1 MHKLMTQEFDGIN
14 PAKVLMHNA
23 MNNLLSL
30 MRVEP
35 FSELSYLLGQFD
47 AYLHISEIMG
57 ILNPDE
63 LGILRERRDAVPDDR
78 KANGIDTSA

>member
-1 MHKLMTQEFDGIN
+1 MHKLMTQEFDGID
-14 PAKVLMHNA
+14 PAKVLMHNS

-35 FSELSYLLGQFD
+35 LGDLPYLLGQFD
-47 AYLHISEIMG
+47 AYLHVSEVMG

-63 LGILRERRDAVPDDR
+63 LTVLRERRDAVPDER
-78 KANGIDTSA
+78 KTSGIDTLV

>member
-30 MRVEP
+30 MQVEP
-35 FSELSYLLGQFD
+35 LSELPYLLGQFD
-47 AYLHISEIMG
+47 AYLHVSEVMG

-63 LGILRERRDAVPDDR
+63 LAVLSERRDVVPDER
-78 KANGIDTSA
+78 NASGVDTGV

>member
-1 MHKLMTQEFDGIN
+1 MHKLMTQEFDGID
-14 PAKVLMHNA
+14 PAKVLMHNS

-35 FSELSYLLGQFD
+35 LGDLPYLLGQFD
-47 AYLHISEIMG
+47 AYLHVSEVMG

-63 LGILRERRDAVPDDR
+63 LTVLSERRDAVPDER
-78 KANGIDTSA
+78 KISGIDTLV

>member
-23 MNNLLSL
+23 MNNVLSL
-30 MRVEP
+30 MQVEP
-35 FSELSYLLGQFD
+35 LGELSYLLGQFD
-47 AYLHISEIMG
+47 AYLHVSEIMG

-63 LGILRERRDAVPDDR
+63 LAVLRARRDAVPDDR
-78 KANGIDTSA
+78 EASGIDTGI